1 MATHSSIL
9 AWRIRWTEEP
19 GGLLSVGSHRVGHN
33 WSDVA
38 AAAKQES
45 LSYSLRVS
53 WLVRGRAMI
62 KIQALGDFP
71 GGAVDKTPPMN
82 AGDMGS
88 VSGPGRFHLL
98 CSK

>member
-1 MATHSSIL
+1 
-9 AWRIRWTEEP
+9 
-19 GGLLSVGSHRVGHN
+19 
-33 WSDVA
+33 
-38 AAAKQES
+38 
-45 LSYSLRVS
+45 
-53 WLVRGRAMI
+53 MI

-98 CSK
+98 WSK